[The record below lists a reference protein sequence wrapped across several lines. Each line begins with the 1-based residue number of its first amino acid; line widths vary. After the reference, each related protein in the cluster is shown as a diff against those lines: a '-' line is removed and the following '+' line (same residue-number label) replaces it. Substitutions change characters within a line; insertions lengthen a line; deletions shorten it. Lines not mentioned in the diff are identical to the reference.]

1 MVRADFYDDAKSFST
16 SSYLGSVSMDLPRI
30 TSRFMKN
37 VLYSMRMIDQDEEVW
52 CYLYVDDEYVDD
64 EYVGIINYSGLFEN
78 YMFVNSKSSKVFA
91 RERRR
96 WMPYDRK
103 AG

>member
-37 VLYSMRMIDQDEEVW
+37 VLYSMRMVDQDEEIW
-52 CYLYVDDEYVDD
+52 CYLYVDD
-64 EYVGIINYSGLFEN
+64 EYVGIINYSGLFET
-78 YMFVNSKSSKVFA
+78 YMFINSRSDKAFA
-91 RERRR
+91 RDRRR
-96 WMPYDRK
+96 WFPYDRQ